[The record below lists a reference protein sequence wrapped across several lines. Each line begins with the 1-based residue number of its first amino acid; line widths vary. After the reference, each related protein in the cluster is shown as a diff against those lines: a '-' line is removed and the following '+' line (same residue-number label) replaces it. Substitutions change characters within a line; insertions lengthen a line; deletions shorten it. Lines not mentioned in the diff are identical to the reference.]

1 METDVGS
8 VDDETVFD
16 ASSFSEGGQDSLEQ
30 GVKGEGLG
38 GLRKSR
44 VERWC
49 RGAEELP
56 FEDAYVSVNAGTT
69 VVGLMPHTLYAF
81 RVRVS
86 QVPSPLVRFL
96 TFLSRVFREDLNL
109 SVFPDRGLTLFL
121 FVPGDQENY
130 PKGFSSRGLYKAKK
144 HSD

>member
-1 METDVGS
+1 VGS
-8 VDDETVFD
+8 VDDDTVFD

-56 FEDAYVSVNAGTT
+56 FEDAYVSVNAATT

-86 QVPSPLVRFL
+86 QVPLPVSQFCFV
-96 TFLSRVFREDLNL
+96 SRGFSADLNL
-109 SVFPDRGLTLFL
+109 YVFSDRGLSSF
-121 FVPGDQENY
+121 FPGDQENE
-130 PKGFSSRGLYKAKK
+130 PKGFTLFKRTIQG
-144 HSD
+144 